1 MTVADITQLI
11 GSLGFPIVACCA
23 LFWDRV
29 TNTRRQNENMVTLTE
44 AINNNTMVINKLLE
58 KLDGDT

>member
-29 TNTRRQNENMVTLTE
+29 TNTRKQNENMATLTE
-44 AINNNTMVINKLLE
+44 AINNNTMVVNKLLE